1 MSAAAQVG
9 TVFGTFFGTIQD
21 IDRGDYL
28 GTMARSFLV
37 SAAQSCR

>member
-9 TVFGTFFGTIQD
+9 TIQG

-28 GTMARSFLV
+28 GTMTGSFLV